1 MINKCIIKTFIIC
14 SVILSQTQFK
24 CNALM
29 NNGLVN
35 RFARS
40 SLTATVGN
48 SYVFDRDTYPT
59 FTDGLSP
66 FQDKNN
72 RSLYWVRVGET
83 FKIFAESST
92 SHGVYPSA
100 NYIQLRDKSS
110 NSTIY
115 FNRTSTNRV
124 TGAAT
129 AGNNEAKND
138 FSLDDDSINWTA
150 ISTSGMYYNYT
161 HFHITPKIDGKEY
174 KLWVSA
180 KIGNSMSDYKN
191 TGITIKT
198 DGEGPT
204 YESAEKHFDSEGN
217 LHFDIKNIAD
227 AGSGNKKI
235 EIKINAADNPYLVK
249 TITKNIGSNGSNFY
263 HTVFKHEL
271 DQLYAHGVGYNIKVY
286 LYDEVGNKREVVDV
300 KPTKPTNP
308 TNPTGNDGCIYS
320 KVIEP
325 GSKLKYI
332 LVKTNANIPKDTIL
346 RGKVYYSINRDN
358 SIDKRK
364 YVDFKIT
371 NIFDFANI
379 IELPERSSKI
389 VIEFYLQK
397 SLKDKSIK
405 PDIEDVIV
413 YGK

>member
-48 SYVFDRDTYPT
+48 SYVFDRDSHPT

-83 FKIFAESST
+83 FKIFTESST

-100 NYIQLRDKSS
+100 NYIQLRDKS
-110 NSTIY
+110 NNNTIY

-129 AGNNEAKND
+129 AGNNGVKDN

-180 KIGNSMSDYKN
+180 KLGNSMSDYKN

-204 YESAEKHFDSEGN
+204 YESAEKYFDSEGN

-235 EIKINAADNPYLVK
+235 EIKINAADNPHLVK

-263 HTVFKHEL
+263 HTVFKYEL

-286 LYDEVGNKREVVDV
+286 LYDEVGNKREVVDGKPDDS
-300 KPTKPTNP
+300 KPTGKS
-308 TNPTGNDGCIYS
+308 GYIYT

-325 GSKLKYI
+325 GARLKYLLI
-332 LVKTNANIPKDTIL
+332 RTSANIPNDTVVS
-346 RGKVYYSINRDN
+346 GKVYYSINANN
-358 SIDKRK
+358 SIDKTK

-371 NIFDFANI
+371 DIFNTANI
-379 IELPERSSKI
+379 IELPDKSSKI
-389 VIEFYLQK
+389 VIEFYLEK
-397 SLKDKSIK
+397 SSKNEDIK
-405 PDIEDVIV
+405 PEIEHLIV